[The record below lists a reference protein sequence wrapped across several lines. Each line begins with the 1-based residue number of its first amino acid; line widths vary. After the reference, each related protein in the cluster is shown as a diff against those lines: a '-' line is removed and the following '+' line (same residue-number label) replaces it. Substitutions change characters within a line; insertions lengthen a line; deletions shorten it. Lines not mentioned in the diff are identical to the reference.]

1 MARRSAIKGYIDR
14 LVDAS
19 GVQDFNQILSV
30 LTGGQVY
37 GREVYDH
44 TIVGWADIRRVT
56 MEEFPQ
62 DGQGNQKRPG
72 GFVKLSRR
80 HYGHYK
86 RAETPGMIVCEQ
98 KDDTCDIGRFVT
110 L

>member
-1 MARRSAIKGYIDR
+1 M
-14 LVDAS
+14 VDAS

-62 DGQGNQKRPG
+62 MVRGTKSVQAALLSSHDAITAIINERKRQ
-72 GFVKLSRR
+72 
-80 HYGHYK
+80 
-86 RAETPGMIVCEQ
+86 E
-98 KDDTCDIGRFVT
+98 
-110 L
+110 